1 MINHKQQ
8 GLSLIE
14 LMIAIVIASVLLMI
28 GANSYSAWIQNQQV
42 RVAADAMLN
51 GMQMTRAEAVRR
63 NASVRMVLCNVPSS
77 SWEILATSAAAPLPA
92 ASLVCPASSATVG
105 EQRVQERSAM
115 DGSRNAVVT
124 VTPNTTTTITF
135 NGLGRVIANSDATPS
150 ITQIDVSN
158 PKSDRPLR
166 VTVSSGGSV
175 RMCDP
180 SITLAAND
188 PRKC

>member
-77 SWEILATSAAAPLPA
+77 SWEILATSAAASLPA

-135 NGLGRVIANSDATPS
+135 NGLGRVIANSDATQS

-158 PKSDRPLR
+158 PKSDHPLR